1 MPTFEEEALKRAQ
14 QMHSRVPPYKR
25 EERSAPENQIKAES
39 REENA
44 MPQADTPLKEKH
56 MQGNEKQ
63 AGVLDFLMRDREQ
76 SLILL
81 LLLLLY
87 GENADPALLLA
98 LMYLLI

>member
-25 EERSAPENQIKAES
+25 EENSTAEKPVKS
-39 REENA
+39 KNSQERITLAE
-44 MPQADTPLKEKH
+44 QK
-56 MQGNEKQ
+56 NESCETDKQ
-63 AGVLDFLMRDREQ
+63 PGILDFLMKDKEQ